1 MRKEAKERLE
11 GCAALACAL
20 LPAFFYLRTENSLVA
35 PAETQG
41 TSTVFAVA
49 LLATL
54 ALAGGMLAL
63 RPRAAESVLRRTAT
77 PFVAAVLLACGAAAL
92 ACLDLVSPDAFAL
105 PALTLA
111 GAALVAAGS
120 AALVAV
126 ALERL
131 RHDGFVPLLATV
143 AAALLGASLL
153 WYVLNSLHVTV
164 LGAVAVAAAAFAA
177 AVLLRLLRGRGG
189 EPAAAKT
196 PPAAAD
202 ARTALGRY
210 WGALFG
216 LAFNFFTMGLTF
228 WPSTAGVSS
237 NESVLVKPGAYA
249 MVLAVVVVAH
259 LAHRRFGSPHEYE
272 SSGDQL
278 VLVMLPV
285 ATAIVLVSPFIDSTL
300 AGVPFVVVNLLPYAG
315 IAALNVL
322 GLAAVA
328 RMAQVTAR
336 PVFSVFG
343 WTVLACTASMGL
355 GMALFQLLG
364 QGAQMVSLCVLTLYL
379 VAMLIASIRQTYHL
393 QAERQTAQFGVER
406 ACGRIAERYALSPR
420 ETEILAFLAHGR
432 GAPYIGDK
440 LCISP
445 ETVRTHTKRIYGK
458 CGVHTKEE
466 LLDLVEALS

>member
-41 TSTVFAVA
+41 ASTVFAVA

-63 RPRAAESVLRRTAT
+63 RPRAVESLFRRTAT
-77 PFVAAVLLACGAAAL
+77 PFVAAALLACGAAAL
-92 ACLDLVSPDAFAL
+92 ACLDPPSPDAFTL

-111 GAALVAAGS
+111 GAVLVAAGT
-120 AALVAV
+120 AALVAL

-153 WYVLNSLHVTV
+153 WYVLNSFRITM
-164 LGAVAVAAAAFAA
+164 LGAAAVVAAAFAA
-177 AVLLRLLRGRGG
+177 AVLLRLPHQCGG

-196 PPAAAD
+196 PPAVAD

-210 WGALFG
+210 WGTLFG

-259 LAHRRFGSPHEYE
+259 LAHRRFGSPHENE

-300 AGVPFVVVNLLPYAG
+300 AGVPFIVVNLLPYAG

-322 GLAAVA
+322 GLAAAV

-336 PVFSVFG
+336 PVFSVLG
-343 WTVLACTASMGL
+343 WTVLACTASMGV

-432 GAPYIGDK
+432 GAPYVGEK

-445 ETVRTHTKRIYGK
+445 ETVRTHTKRIYDK

>member
-1 MRKEAKERLE
+1 MCEAKERLE
-11 GCAALACAL
+11 GCAALASAL
-20 LPAFFYLRTENSLVA
+20 LPAFFYLRAENSLVA
-35 PAETQG
+35 PAEAQG

-63 RPRAAESVLRRTAT
+63 RPRAVESLFRRTAT
-77 PFVAAVLLACGAAAL
+77 PFVAAALLACGAAAP
-92 ACLDLVSPDAFAL
+92 ACLDLPSPDAFTL

-111 GAALVAAGS
+111 GAVLVAAGT
-120 AALVAV
+120 AALVAL

-143 AAALLGASLL
+143 AAA
-153 WYVLNSLHVTV
+153 V
-164 LGAVAVAAAAFAA
+164 LGAAAVVAAAFAA
-177 AVLLRLLRGRGG
+177 AVLLRLPHQCGG

-196 PPAAAD
+196 PPAVAD

-259 LAHRRFGSPHEYE
+259 LAHRRFGSPHENE

-300 AGVPFVVVNLLPYAG
+300 AGVPFIVVNLLPYAG

-322 GLAAVA
+322 GLAAAV

-336 PVFSVFG
+336 PVFSVLG
-343 WTVLACTASMGL
+343 WTVLACTASMGV

-432 GAPYIGDK
+432 GAPYVGEK

-445 ETVRTHTKRIYGK
+445 ETVRTHTKRIYDK

-466 LLDLVEALS
+466 LLDLIEALS

>member
-177 AVLLRLLRGRGG
+177 AVLLLSLIHISFLAR
-189 EPAAAKT
+189 
-196 PPAAAD
+196 PPAE
-202 ARTALGRY
+202 GRQQP
-210 WGALFG
+210 L
-216 LAFNFFTMGLTF
+216 
-228 WPSTAGVSS
+228 SRDSS
-237 NESVLVKPGAYA
+237 S
-249 MVLAVVVVAH
+249 
-259 LAHRRFGSPHEYE
+259 
-272 SSGDQL
+272 
-278 VLVMLPV
+278 
-285 ATAIVLVSPFIDSTL
+285 
-300 AGVPFVVVNLLPYAG
+300 
-315 IAALNVL
+315 
-322 GLAAVA
+322 
-328 RMAQVTAR
+328 
-336 PVFSVFG
+336 
-343 WTVLACTASMGL
+343 AS
-355 GMALFQLLG
+355 
-364 QGAQMVSLCVLTLYL
+364 
-379 VAMLIASIRQTYHL
+379 
-393 QAERQTAQFGVER
+393 
-406 ACGRIAERYALSPR
+406 SPR
-420 ETEILAFLAHGR
+420 A
-432 GAPYIGDK
+432 
-440 LCISP
+440 
-445 ETVRTHTKRIYGK
+445 
-458 CGVHTKEE
+458 
-466 LLDLVEALS
+466 

>member
-1 MRKEAKERLE
+1 M
-11 GCAALACAL
+11 
-20 LPAFFYLRTENSLVA
+20 
-35 PAETQG
+35 
-41 TSTVFAVA
+41 
-49 LLATL
+49 
-54 ALAGGMLAL
+54 
-63 RPRAAESVLRRTAT
+63 
-77 PFVAAVLLACGAAAL
+77 
-92 ACLDLVSPDAFAL
+92 
-105 PALTLA
+105 
-111 GAALVAAGS
+111 
-120 AALVAV
+120 
-126 ALERL
+126 
-131 RHDGFVPLLATV
+131 
-143 AAALLGASLL
+143 
-153 WYVLNSLHVTV
+153 LNSLHVTV

-177 AVLLRLLRGRGG
+177 AVPVA
-189 EPAAAKT
+189 PAARTRRRARSREDA
-196 PPAAAD
+196 PAAAD

-322 GLAAVA
+322 GA
-328 RMAQVTAR
+328 RRRRAHGAGDG
-336 PVFSVFG
+336 P
-343 WTVLACTASMGL
+343 AGL
-355 GMALFQLLG
+355 FRVWVDGPCLHGQHGPGHGAFQLLG

-445 ETVRTHTKRIYGK
+445 ETVRTHTKRIYDK

>member
-177 AVLLRLLRGRGG
+177 AVLLRLLRERGG

-445 ETVRTHTKRIYGK
+445 ETVRTHTKRIYDK

>member
-41 TSTVFAVA
+41 ASTVFAVA

-63 RPRAAESVLRRTAT
+63 RPRAVESLFRRTAT
-77 PFVAAVLLACGAAAL
+77 PFVAAALLACGAAAL
-92 ACLDLVSPDAFAL
+92 ACLDLPSPDAFTL

-111 GAALVAAGS
+111 GAVLVAAGT
-120 AALVAV
+120 AALV
-126 ALERL
+126 
-131 RHDGFVPLLATV
+131 
-143 AAALLGASLL
+143 
-153 WYVLNSLHVTV
+153 
-164 LGAVAVAAAAFAA
+164 AAAFAA
-177 AVLLRLLRGRGG
+177 AVLLRPPHQCG

-196 PPAAAD
+196 PPAVAD
-202 ARTALGRY
+202 ARMALGRY

-259 LAHRRFGSPHEYE
+259 LAHRRFGSPNENE

-300 AGVPFVVVNLLPYAG
+300 AGVPFIVVNLLPYAG

-322 GLAAVA
+322 GLAAAV

-336 PVFSVFG
+336 PVFSVLG
-343 WTVLACTASMGL
+343 WTVLACTASMGA

-379 VAMLIASIRQTYHL
+379 VAMLIASTRQTYHL

-406 ACGRIAERYALSPR
+406 VCGRIAERYALSPR

-432 GAPYIGDK
+432 GAPYVGEK

-445 ETVRTHTKRIYGK
+445 ETVRTHTKRIYDK